1 MRAEHLSEEVFMDI
15 GFREEIFAE
24 CHSVAFYFFAR
35 HRQGGNKL
43 AQQSVYGMHRD
54 FPNAEETQDV
64 VDTVGIEV
72 FRHLAETLHPPGI
85 TVFLHYVPVVSREA
99 PVLTVHGEVIGWC
112 ARLSVQVEVVGFCPR
127 FYAVAA
133 DADRNVTFQYYT
145 IGSCVFRCSQQ
156 LQVQVEL
163 DEEVDGDMRIVGR
176 FRLA

>member
-35 HRQGGNKL
+35 HWQGGNKL

-85 TVFLHYVPVVSREA
+85 TVFFHYVPVVSREA

-156 LQVQVEL
+156 LQV
-163 DEEVDGDMRIVGR
+163 
-176 FRLA
+176 